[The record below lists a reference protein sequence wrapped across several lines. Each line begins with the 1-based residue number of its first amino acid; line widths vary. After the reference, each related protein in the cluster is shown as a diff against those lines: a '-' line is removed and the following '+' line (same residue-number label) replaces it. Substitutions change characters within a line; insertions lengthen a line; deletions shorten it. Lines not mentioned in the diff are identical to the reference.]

1 MLISKP
7 LIWCGPKPGMMIVY
21 SPRYL
26 YHSQEFHPEH
36 RGRLKAIMAHL
47 EAHGVLEKVPLVEPR
62 PAEKEDILRVH
73 MEAHFEN
80 VRERA
85 SKGSGYF
92 DPDTYYN
99 EKSFD
104 TAMLAAGGVLSCVDG
119 FFEDSRYSFA
129 LVRPPGHHAT
139 PERAMGFC
147 LFNNVAIAARY
158 AQEVKGA
165 EKVFI
170 LDFDVHHGNGTQDAF
185 YTDPSVLYMSTHQEH
200 HYPGT
205 GRVPEIGEGDGEGFT
220 VNCPLPSGTSD
231 GGYLRVM
238 DEIFLPLLDQ
248 FAPDLLLVSAGY
260 DGHRDDPLA
269 GLDLSTRCYFE
280 IARRIKDH
288 TEGAVFCLEG
298 GYNLR
303 ALPESVRAT
312 MTPLFGLDGAPE
324 EIGDEGVSGHLESRI
339 AEVKKELAGYWEL

>member
-1 MLISKP
+1 
-7 LIWCGPKPGMMIVY
+7 MIVY

-26 YHSQEFHPEH
+26 DHNQEFHPEH

-47 EAHGVLEKVPLVEPR
+47 EGHGVFDKVPLVEPR
-62 PAEKEDILRVH
+62 SAEKEDILRVH
-73 MEAHFEN
+73 TEAHFEN
-80 VRERA
+80 VKELA
-85 SKGSGYF
+85 SSGSGYF

-104 TAMLAAGGVLSCVDG
+104 AAMLAAGGVLSCVDG

-139 PERAMGFC
+139 PGRAMGFC

-165 EKVFI
+165 KRVFI

-185 YTDPSVLYMSTHQEH
+185 YHDPSVLYMSTHQEY

-205 GRVPEIGEGDGEGFT
+205 GWVRETGDGNGEGFT
-220 VNCPLPSGTSD
+220 INVPLPGGTATAD
-231 GGYLRVM
+231 YLHVM
-238 DEIFLPLLDQ
+238 DEIFLPVLED
-248 FAPDLLLVSAGY
+248 FKPDLLLVSAGY

-269 GLDLSTRCYFE
+269 GLNLSTRCYYE

-288 TEGAVFCLEG
+288 TRGAVFCLEG

-303 ALPESVRAT
+303 ALGESVLAT
-312 MTPLFGLDGAPE
+312 MTPLFDLDRGGPE
-324 EIGDEGVSGHLESRI
+324 GEVEGNEPAKDLAKPRI
-339 AEVKKELAGYWEL
+339 AEVKKALADHWQL